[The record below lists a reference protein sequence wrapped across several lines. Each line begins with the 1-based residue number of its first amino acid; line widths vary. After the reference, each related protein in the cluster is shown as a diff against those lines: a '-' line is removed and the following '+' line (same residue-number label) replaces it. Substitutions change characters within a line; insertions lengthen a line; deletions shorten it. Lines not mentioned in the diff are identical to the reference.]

1 MKNDY
6 IKQFILLL
14 ILTAFIGLSYTQSHA
29 VTQFGQF
36 TPEKKLPAECSFDDI
51 WFDSGGTKI
60 IPDISMKW
68 LTVVFDP
75 RYTNVN
81 LDNNE
86 TGGTYESFIQEKA
99 KALISS
105 YSSLIDFLY
114 DKNLA
119 EDACF
124 FRLREGM
131 TAAEL
136 KQLII
141 QLNQDEAVNY
151 THPTIILNDK
161 IYAFFNALQIKWKA
175 GADTA
180 RKDRLLQQ
188 AYVVFDKPENLYR
201 VNVLETPFFTAL
213 HLLGEDISVLEATSY
228 LMEIKLAIRVSL
240 ALAMNGAHIGDSIPF
255 TFTIVFSD
263 RISID
268 PSSISNINLRPFNLQ
283 RELFDSTFDPYDPTK
298 VVLRSPVKITGRIT
312 GYASGEFV
320 LPPIAVSYTC
330 QKCTGIPV
338 RSVETNAIPFKV
350 SSLVP
355 PAKEGNRL
363 LVPTDVIQPDYHF
376 DALRTQE
383 KWSLTAAL
391 AALVVF
397 FVCVGW
403 FMVLAYQEN
412 KKRGKLIERTK
423 DELLA
428 EELRLIVL
436 SAPPIP
442 HWKYLGDAGTLVRK
456 YIAARYYIPLEHL
469 GGSGN
474 QFVNRISNHI
484 PGTCTGL
491 LRTILVAI
499 DNAVALDIETYPDIV
514 KLRTDMATLIDIT
527 ARQND
532 HEVKNHS

>member
-6 IKQFILLL
+6 IKQFFLLL
-14 ILTAFIGLSYTQSHA
+14 IFTAFIGLSYTQAHA

-36 TPEKKLPAECSFDDI
+36 TPEKKLPAEFRFDDI

-86 TGGTYESFIQEKA
+86 TGGTFESFIQEKA
-99 KALISS
+99 KTLISS

-136 KQLII
+136 TQLII

-213 HLLGEDISVLEATSY
+213 HLLGEDIGVLEATPY
-228 LMEIKLAIRVSL
+228 LVEIKPAIRVSL
-240 ALAMNGAHIGDSIPF
+240 ALAMNGAHIGDNIPF

-298 VVLRSPVKITGRIT
+298 VVLRSPVRITGRII

-320 LPPIAVSYTC
+320 LPPITISYTC
-330 QKCTGIPV
+330 QECTGIPV
-338 RSVETNAIPFKV
+338 RSVETKAIPFKV

-403 FMVLAYQEN
+403 FVVLAYQEN

-428 EELRLIVL
+428 KELRLLVL

-491 LRTILVAI
+491 LRTILIAI
-499 DNAVALDIETYPDIV
+499 DNAVALDIETFPDIV

-532 HEVKNHS
+532 QEVKNHS

>member
-1 MKNDY
+1 
-6 IKQFILLL
+6 
-14 ILTAFIGLSYTQSHA
+14 
-29 VTQFGQF
+29 
-36 TPEKKLPAECSFDDI
+36 
-51 WFDSGGTKI
+51 
-60 IPDISMKW
+60 MKW

-81 LDNNE
+81 LNTNE

-188 AYVVFDKPENLYR
+188 ACVVFDKPENLYR

-213 HLLGEDISVLEATSY
+213 HLLGEDITVLEATPY
-228 LMEIKLAIRVSL
+228 LMEIKPAIRVSL

-268 PSSISNINLRPFNLQ
+268 PSSVSNVNLRPFNLQ

-298 VVLRSPVKITGRIT
+298 VVLRSPVRIT
-312 GYASGEFV
+312 GTITFLCFGR
-320 LPPIAVSYTC
+320 IC
-330 QKCTGIPV
+330 
-338 RSVETNAIPFKV
+338 
-350 SSLVP
+350 
-355 PAKEGNRL
+355 PA
-363 LVPTDVIQPDYHF
+363 PDYHKLYLSGM
-376 DALRTQE
+376 LRE
-383 KWSLTAAL
+383 
-391 AALVVF
+391 
-397 FVCVGW
+397 
-403 FMVLAYQEN
+403 
-412 KKRGKLIERTK
+412 
-423 DELLA
+423 
-428 EELRLIVL
+428 
-436 SAPPIP
+436 
-442 HWKYLGDAGTLVRK
+442 
-456 YIAARYYIPLEHL
+456 
-469 GGSGN
+469 
-474 QFVNRISNHI
+474 
-484 PGTCTGL
+484 PG
-491 LRTILVAI
+491 
-499 DNAVALDIETYPDIV
+499 AV
-514 KLRTDMATLIDIT
+514 
-527 ARQND
+527 
-532 HEVKNHS
+532 S